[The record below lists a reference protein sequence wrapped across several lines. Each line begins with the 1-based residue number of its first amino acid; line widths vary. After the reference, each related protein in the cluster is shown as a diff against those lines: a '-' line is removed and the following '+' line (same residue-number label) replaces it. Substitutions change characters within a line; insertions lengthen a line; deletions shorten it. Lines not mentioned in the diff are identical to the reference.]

1 MYDLQRNSSRTSTAT
16 ANLSWHWVQAKTSW
30 RALAPAI
37 LPSGKPDPGLIRL
50 EDGQLDDGIAQFIE
64 AIAKHR
70 HFARET
76 DPPLV

>member
-1 MYDLQRNSSRTSTAT
+1 MGAGKDLVESAGVPAT
-16 ANLSWHWVQAKTSW
+16 
-30 RALAPAI
+30 

-50 EDGQLDDGIAQFIE
+50 ENGQLDDGIAQFIA

-76 DPPLV
+76 DPPAV